1 MENKTNKP
9 LFEDN
14 SQALAVRRDDAAVAR
29 ATQEIQAALV
39 IAQRCPRDQIKVKA
53 KILEACQRKELAELS
68 EYEYSRGGTR
78 ITGPTIDLLRAIA
91 NRWGNIRWGW
101 TETDRRQGESSV
113 RCFAWDCESNG
124 QSERTFTVKHWR
136 DTQGG
141 GYALSDERDIYEL
154 LANMASRRVRACLEE
169 VIDADVVSAALDQ
182 CHQTLKSGEK
192 TPLVDRAVKMIV
204 PFMEFGVTQG
214 MIELRL
220 GNKLDAVSENQLAS
234 LRRVYKA
241 LKDGVGK
248 REDYFKPEPTKPE
261 FSKPESA
268 GRESGLGPLNDPPV
282 SSSAGVSAPPMGQ
295 ASAAPQSGHPED
307 GDLGPRKPGTQ
318 VEVPPEVIQPDR
330 IGGFNPLK
338 ALRGLLSMAK
348 VKEGEL
354 LDFWAASGVTD
365 GSAGSLEEIGLS
377 KGQDW
382 LTKQTEDWPA
392 TAAKLL
398 AAKKKGG
405 TK

>member
-39 IAQRCPRDQIKVKA
+39 IAQRCPRDQIKVKS
-53 KILEACQRKELAELS
+53 KIMEACQRKELAEMA
-68 EYEYSRGGTR
+68 EYEYSRGGTK

-101 TETDRRQGESSV
+101 TETDRRDGESSV

-136 DTQGG
+136 DTRDGG
-141 GYALSDERDIYEL
+141 HALTDERDIYEL
-154 LANMASRRVRACLEE
+154 LANMAARRVRACLEE
-169 VIDADVVSAALDQ
+169 VIDADVVSAAVDQ
-182 CHQTLKSGEK
+182 CRLTLKSGEK
-192 TPLVDRAVKMIV
+192 TPLADRAVQMV
-204 PFMEFGVTQG
+204 SAFAEYGVTQA

-220 GNKLDAVSENQLAS
+220 SNKLDAVSENQLAS

-248 REDYFKPEPTKPE
+248 REDYFKPEPSKPE
-261 FSKPESA
+261 FAEPT
-268 GRESGLGPLNDPPV
+268 GP
-282 SSSAGVSAPPMGQ
+282 SSPGAPATPYPG
-295 ASAAPQSGHPED
+295 ED
-307 GDLGPRKPGTQ
+307 GDPGPQASPSPQ
-318 VEVPPEVIQPDR
+318 PEQT
-330 IGGFNPLK
+330 GGFNPLK
-338 ALRGLLSMAK
+338 ALRELLVMGK

-354 LDFWAASGVTD
+354 LDWLAATGATD
-365 GSAGSLEEIGLS
+365 GSVSSLEDLA
-377 KGQDW
+377 
-382 LTKQTEDWPA
+382 LTRGNDYMKQLTEDWPK
-392 TAAKLL
+392 TSAAIL
-398 AAKKKGG
+398 AAKKKG
-405 TK
+405 KA